1 MKKNLLLAL
10 ALAAAC
16 ADAAPAYYR
25 QQIGD
30 LRVTTLFDGTL
41 HLPRGDIK
49 NIPAEDVAKLLA
61 DSSANEDEGG
71 ILASVNAFLI
81 ERGDEKVLVDSGTA
95 DCFASKPDKLGQ
107 VPEALAAAG
116 INAADIKNILLTH
129 GHSDHLCGLINADG
143 SAAYPN
149 ATVWINATENRYW
162 HSDTEKAKLP
172 EAVHFLFDQARA
184 ALAPYE
190 KAGKLKTFTDG
201 DTLPLA
207 AKAENA
213 NGHTIGHSAFRFNN
227 GQGAALLVWGDLVH
241 FPAIQFARPDASYSF
256 DYDAAAGIASRQ
268 RLMQE
273 AAEQHLTVA
282 GAHLPFP
289 GIGRVNKD
297 NDGRA
302 YRWRPVEYTP
312 Q

>member
-30 LRVTTLFDGTL
+30 LRVTALFDGTL

-81 ERGDEKVLVDSGTA
+81 ERGGEKVLVDSGTA
-95 DCFASKPDKLGQ
+95 DCFATKPDKLGQ

-116 INAADIKNILLTH
+116 INVADIKNILLTH

-149 ATVWINATENRYW
+149 ATVWINAAENRYW

-184 ALAPYE
+184 ALAP
-190 KAGKLKTFTDG
+190 
-201 DTLPLA
+201 
-207 AKAENA
+207 
-213 NGHTIGHSAFRFNN
+213 
-227 GQGAALLVWGDLVH
+227 
-241 FPAIQFARPDASYSF
+241 
-256 DYDAAAGIASRQ
+256 
-268 RLMQE
+268 
-273 AAEQHLTVA
+273 
-282 GAHLPFP
+282 
-289 GIGRVNKD
+289 
-297 NDGRA
+297 
-302 YRWRPVEYTP
+302 
-312 Q
+312 

>member
-10 ALAAAC
+10 ALATAC

-30 LRVTTLFDGTL
+30 LRVTALFDGTL

-49 NIPAEDVAKLLA
+49 NIPVEDVAKLLA

-81 ERGDEKVLVDSGTA
+81 ERGGEKVLVDSGTA

-116 INAADIKNILLTH
+116 INVADIKNILLTH

-149 ATVWINATENRYW
+149 ATVWINAAENRYW
-162 HSDTEKAKLP
+162 HSEAEKPNCPKPSISCSTKRAPPSRPTKKQENSKPSPTAIPCRSPPKQKTPTATPSATAPFASTTAK
-172 EAVHFLFDQARA
+172 ARRCWSGA
-184 ALAPYE
+184 TSFTSPPSNSPAPTP
-190 KAGKLKTFTDG
+190 ATASIM
-201 DTLPLA
+201 TLPQA
-207 AKAENA
+207 SPRA
-213 NGHTIGHSAFRFNN
+213 NG
-227 GQGAALLVWGDLVH
+227 
-241 FPAIQFARPDASYSF
+241 
-256 DYDAAAGIASRQ
+256 
-268 RLMQE
+268 
-273 AAEQHLTVA
+273 
-282 GAHLPFP
+282 
-289 GIGRVNKD
+289 
-297 NDGRA
+297 
-302 YRWRPVEYTP
+302 
-312 Q
+312 

>member
-1 MKKNLLLAL
+1 MKKTLLLAL

-30 LRVTTLFDGTL
+30 LRVTALFDGTL
-41 HLPRGDIK
+41 P
-49 NIPAEDVAKLLA
+49 
-61 DSSANEDEGG
+61 
-71 ILASVNAFLI
+71 
-81 ERGDEKVLVDSGTA
+81 
-95 DCFASKPDKLGQ
+95 
-107 VPEALAAAG
+107 
-116 INAADIKNILLTH
+116 
-129 GHSDHLCGLINADG
+129 
-143 SAAYPN
+143 
-149 ATVWINATENRYW
+149 
-162 HSDTEKAKLP
+162 
-172 EAVHFLFDQARA
+172 
-184 ALAPYE
+184 
-190 KAGKLKTFTDG
+190 
-201 DTLPLA
+201 LPLA

>member
-1 MKKNLLLAL
+1 MRVQTEVEQGLGLSHFAL
-10 ALAAAC
+10 
-16 ADAAPAYYR
+16 R
-25 QQIGD
+25 Q
-30 LRVTTLFDGTL
+30 LRHFVNDRL
-41 HLPRGDIK
+41 HQVRG
-49 NIPAEDVAKLLA
+49 V
-61 DSSANEDEGG
+61 
-71 ILASVNAFLI
+71 
-81 ERGDEKVLVDSGTA
+81 
-95 DCFASKPDKLGQ
+95 
-107 VPEALAAAG
+107 
-116 INAADIKNILLTH
+116 
-129 GHSDHLCGLINADG
+129 ADG
-143 SAAYPN
+143 G
-149 ATVWINATENRYW
+149 
-162 HSDTEKAKLP
+162 
-172 EAVHFLFDQARA
+172 EADQARA

-302 YRWRPVEYTP
+302 YHWRPVEYTP

>member
-1 MKKNLLLAL
+1 MKKTLLLAL

-30 LRVTTLFDGTL
+30 LRVTALFDGTL

-81 ERGDEKVLVDSGTA
+81 ERGGEKVLVDSGTA

-116 INAADIKNILLTH
+116 INVADIKNILLTH

-149 ATVWINATENRYW
+149 ATGTATPKKPNCPKPSISCSTKRAPPSRPTKKQENSKPSPTAIPCR
-162 HSDTEKAKLP
+162 SPPKQKTPTATPSATAPFASTTAKARRCWSGATSFTSP
-172 EAVHFLFDQARA
+172 PSNSP
-184 ALAPYE
+184 APTP
-190 KAGKLKTFTDG
+190 ATASIM
-201 DTLPLA
+201 TLPQA
-207 AKAENA
+207 SPRA
-213 NGHTIGHSAFRFNN
+213 NG
-227 GQGAALLVWGDLVH
+227 
-241 FPAIQFARPDASYSF
+241 
-256 DYDAAAGIASRQ
+256 
-268 RLMQE
+268 
-273 AAEQHLTVA
+273 
-282 GAHLPFP
+282 
-289 GIGRVNKD
+289 
-297 NDGRA
+297 
-302 YRWRPVEYTP
+302 
-312 Q
+312 

>member
-1 MKKNLLLAL
+1 MKKTLLLAL

-30 LRVTTLFDGTL
+30 LRVTALFDGTL

-95 DCFASKPDKLGQ
+95 DCFATKPDKLGQ

-143 SAAYPN
+143 SATYPN
-149 ATVWINATENRYW
+149 ATVWINAAENRYW
-162 HSDTEKAKLP
+162 HSDAEKAKLP
-172 EAVHFLFDQARA
+172 EKVHFLFDQARGPRALRKSRKTQNLHRWRYPA
-184 ALAPYE
+184 ARRQSR
-190 KAGKLKTFTDG
+190 K
-201 DTLPLA
+201 
-207 AKAENA
+207 
-213 NGHTIGHSAFRFNN
+213 R
-227 GQGAALLVWGDLVH
+227 Q
-241 FPAIQFARPDASYSF
+241 RPHHRPQRLSLQQRPRRS
-256 DYDAAAGIASRQ
+256 AAGLGRPRSLPRHPIRPPRRQ
-268 RLMQE
+268 LQLRL
-273 AAEQHLTVA
+273 
-282 GAHLPFP
+282 
-289 GIGRVNKD
+289 
-297 NDGRA
+297 
-302 YRWRPVEYTP
+302 
-312 Q
+312 